1 MNVLAIG
8 NSFSCNANTYLYEI
22 TKASGANIF
31 NANLVIGG
39 CSLDIHFRNMM
50 ADRRDYK
57 LELMGV
63 DTGFKVS
70 IKEALL
76 NRAWDV
82 VTLQQASHYSA
93 FSHTY
98 SPYIEALA
106 KYVRELCPGAKIY
119 IHQTWAYEEGSAKLA
134 AMRFDTQAAMFE
146 AIKDS
151 YFKAAE
157 LISADGIIPSG
168 ETMQNLVKLGIGQI
182 HADTFHAKPGAVK
195 YALGLAWLETLTG
208 KSALENSFRDF
219 GVVTTDEEIAIA
231 QQAAHNACA
240 LYNK

>member
-22 TKASGANIF
+22 AKASGANIF

-63 DTGFKVS
+63 DTGFRIS

-82 VTLQQASHYSA
+82 VTLQQASHY
-93 FSHTY
+93 T
-98 SPYIEALA
+98 PYREELA
-106 KYVRELCPGAKIY
+106 KHVRELCPKAKIY
-119 IHQTWAYEEGSAKLA
+119 IHQTWAYEEGSQKLA
-134 AMRFDTQAAMFE
+134 AMKFETQAAMFE

-195 YALGLAWLETLTG
+195 YALGLTWLETLTG
-208 KSALENSFRDF
+208 KSALENGFRDL
-219 GVVTTDEEIAIA
+219 GVLTTDEEIAIA
-231 QQAAHNACA
+231 QQAAHDACA

>member
-22 TKASGANIF
+22 AKASGANIF

-93 FSHTY
+93 FPHTY
-98 SPYIEALA
+98 TPYIEALA
-106 KYVRELCPGAKIY
+106 KYVRELCPKAKIY
-119 IHQTWAYEEGSAKLA
+119 IHQTWAYEEGSQKLA
-134 AMRFDTQAAMFE
+134 AMNFETQAAM
-146 AIKDS
+146 
-151 YFKAAE
+151 
-157 LISADGIIPSG
+157 LR
-168 ETMQNLVKLGIGQI
+168 L
-182 HADTFHAKPGAVK
+182 
-195 YALGLAWLETLTG
+195 
-208 KSALENSFRDF
+208 
-219 GVVTTDEEIAIA
+219 
-231 QQAAHNACA
+231 
-240 LYNK
+240 